1 MHFMIPIKRLWVA
14 LLFCMAYANSTLA
27 YDVEADSVGN
37 SIFLLLTNA
46 TGNASYDT
54 ISVANTVPSFV
65 SYSTASIVP
74 ASVSANGSDLAALEF
89 SVDAAAPLGAT
100 GSIIVTVSGMVSGQP
115 VDVVVPVSITVV
127 ASAAEAQGFVGSG
140 VPMPDVGGVDSDMD
154 GITDALETAY
164 GSDPFFATSI
174 PGALLSVDIPL
185 LGSFA
190 SLALFS
196 LLLLLGSP
204 FKRRVK
210 AQRATQG
217 RR

>member
-1 MHFMIPIKRLWVA
+1 MMLIKRLWVA
-14 LLFCMAYANSTLA
+14 LLFCMAYANSTFA
-27 YDVEADSVGN
+27 YDIEADSVGN

-46 TGNASYDT
+46 AGNASYDT

-65 SYSTASIVP
+65 TSATASIVP
-74 ASVSANGSDLAALEF
+74 ASVSANGSDLAALDF
-89 SVDAAAPLGAT
+89 SVDPAALLGAT

-115 VDVVVPVSITVV
+115 VDVVVPVSVTVV
-127 ASAAEAQGFVGSG
+127 ASAAEAQGLVGSG

-154 GITDALETAY
+154 GVTDALETAY

-174 PGALLSVDIPL
+174 PGTPLAVDIPL
-185 LGSFA
+185 LGGFA

-210 AQRATQG
+210 AQAATQG
-217 RR
+217 RG